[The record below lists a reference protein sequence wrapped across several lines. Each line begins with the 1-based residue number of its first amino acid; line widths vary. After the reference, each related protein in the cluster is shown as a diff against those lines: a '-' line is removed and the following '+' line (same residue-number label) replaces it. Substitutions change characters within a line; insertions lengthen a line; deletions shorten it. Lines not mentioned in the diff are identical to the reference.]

1 MEPLN
6 LLSSVLDFASGVQG
20 CALAAIRAPGGL
32 PASVQAFLF
41 ESQWAWWTS
50 FIAASIAAR
59 FVGRMRAERRLIL
72 AGWVL
77 FGLTALWM
85 VTASVVVT
93 PRERLQLAHK
103 ALATAAG
110 KHDIATIAS
119 YLAPDFESP
128 NLDIARRA
136 AAEEEIRERLK
147 TYGIKGNTILRFH
160 SEMRAGGDEADTEIV
175 VLTTTEAIGSV
186 QTTWELVWV
195 DVPAEDWRI
204 RHAEM
209 TRIGDQPVGPEH
221 VIPKSPGLIGP

>member
-1 MEPLN
+1 MGPLN
-6 LLSSVLDFASGVQG
+6 LLSSVLDFAGGAQG
-20 CALAAIRAPGGL
+20 AALASPLAAIRAPGGL
-32 PASVQAFLF
+32 PPSIQTFLF

-50 FIAASIAAR
+50 LIAASIAAR
-59 FVGRMRAERRLIL
+59 FVGRRRAERRLIL
-72 AGWVL
+72 AGWAI

-85 VTASVVVT
+85 VTATLVVT

-103 ALATAAG
+103 ALAAAAG
-110 KHDIATIAS
+110 NHDIATIAS
-119 YLAPDFESP
+119 YLAPDFQSP
-128 NLDIARRA
+128 NLDISRRA

-160 SEMRAGGDEADTEIV
+160 SQMRPGGDEADTEIV
-175 VLTTTEAIGSV
+175 VLTTTDSIGSV

-209 TRIGDQPVGPEH
+209 TKIGDQPVGPEH
-221 VIPKSPGLIGP
+221 IIPK